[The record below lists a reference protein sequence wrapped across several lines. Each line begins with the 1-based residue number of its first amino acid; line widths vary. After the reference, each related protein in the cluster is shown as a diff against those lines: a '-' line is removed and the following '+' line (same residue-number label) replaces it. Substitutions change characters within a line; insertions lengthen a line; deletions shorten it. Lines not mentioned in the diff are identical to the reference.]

1 VSIAQL
7 LPIPYVGEL
16 FDAIPNT
23 DLDECRA
30 AIRDGRLI
38 DASFACPAGA
48 FLRELLHSEGPGDEE
63 DEEDDFDE
71 EDQP

>member
-16 FDAIPNT
+16 FDAIPDT

-38 DASFACPAGA
+38 DASFACPAGT
-48 FLRELLHSEGPGDEE
+48 FLRELVHSSGPGDEE
-63 DEEDDFDE
+63 DEEEDFEDE
-71 EDQP
+71 EVQ

>member
-16 FDAIPNT
+16 FDAIPET
-23 DLDECRA
+23 DLDDCRR
-30 AIRDGRLI
+30 AIDDGRYL
-38 DASFACPAGA
+38 DASFSCPAGT
-48 FLRELLHSEGPGDEE
+48 FLRELVGAGPG

-71 EDQP
+71 EDEP